1 MIRDLSTPLAPTF
14 AESTMGGPGK
24 RKKRRKK
31 SKGCFNAR
39 NCKVG
44 GNWVSPKKRARQAK
58 KARRR

>member
-14 AESTMGGPGK
+14 AEDTMGGPGK

-44 GNWVSPKKRARQAK
+44 GRHMSPKKRAR

>member
-14 AESTMGGPGK
+14 SETTMGGPGK

-39 NCKVG
+39 NCKAG
-44 GNWVSPKKRARQAK
+44 GSYKSPKKRARQA
-58 KARRR
+58 RRR